1 MADYLDP
8 GAQIQTRLQA
18 RLPTATVSLALST
31 PLAVLDSLH
40 RQDDGIYV
48 VYRGALTPTNALR
61 HTRNRIEQK
70 WAVVSVIRWN
80 VNGLFNGPLW
90 IKASDWTQTILES
103 LAGWTPDDATLPLE
117 LSDLPDS
124 VVVDPQSPHVAALE
138 TVWRAVWW
146 LKAN

>member
-8 GAQIQTRLQA
+8 GAQIQTRVQTK
-18 RLPTATVSLALST
+18 LPTAYVALALST
-31 PLAVLDSLH
+31 PLAVLDSLQ

-48 VYRGALTPTNALR
+48 VYRGATIPTTALR
-61 HTRNRIEQK
+61 HTRNRIEQR

-80 VNGLFNGPLW
+80 VNGTFNPQLW
-90 IKASDWTQTILES
+90 TKASDWTQTILES

-117 LSDLPDS
+117 LSELPEG
-124 VVVDPQSPHVAALE
+124 VVVDPESPHVAALE

-146 LKAN
+146 LKAA